1 MHKYVTIDSNY
12 LQVQLKKEYKGN
24 LQYNEN
30 SNYVYVSLQDSCWD
44 VTKLRVS
51 IAAKLPNMNVVELP
65 NVNGLRS
72 SVIMSGEK
80 NLVKVDKIE
89 ENLQMIFTTIG
100 VGVRVI

>member
-1 MHKYVTIDSNY
+1 MHNYVTIDSNY

-30 SNYVYVSLQDSCWD
+30 SNVYVALQDCRWD

-100 VGVRVI
+100 VCVRVI